1 MGPQGPSGA
10 MQKQVIRSN
19 TYIGTEDAFYLVL
32 GAHEIVLPF
41 SPAPNQLI
49 EFRGNNTGAR
59 INFNGNY
66 YMFGEDPGLYWDL
79 NTFAQTDLTRS
90 FILFWAD
97 NVWIWMA
104 N

>member
-1 MGPQGPSGA
+1 
-10 MQKQVIRSN
+10 
-19 TYIGTEDAFYLVL
+19 
-32 GAHEIVLPF
+32 
-41 SPAPNQLI
+41 
-49 EFRGNNTGAR
+49 
-59 INFNGNY
+59 
-66 YMFGEDPGLYWDL
+66 MFGEDPGLYWDL